1 MKRRAAFVAAASASL
16 CSMLAACAADRD
28 RSQSMRDAAAA
39 AGNGRTPA
47 DAAADRGALTSDAA
61 GLHPPHDAN
70 VVADA
75 RPDAATR
82 APEAS
87 TRMDA
92 SIPAA
97 CTDDAAA
104 LPSGARCILH
114 IDGRAIDESG
124 APIAPHTLASACGP
138 EQCAPGYTASDGS
151 FAIPVGVHLDP
162 NQYSV
167 ELHVR
172 PDQAAFYFALPKSAP
187 EPVVDMGALRV
198 LPMPPHGPLLDVNP
212 SGAAAETVTSG
223 DVTLDVPEGVY
234 VRLDVESNLA
244 GDHGKEFRALT
255 IAQSFIDEFA
265 VGVAGLRAVYALE
278 PFESSFEYPG
288 AHPMPALVR
297 LSFVNTAAI
306 AAGAAVDVFALGT
319 YVYPDWVT
327 PAALEKVASAHVS
340 ADGSR
345 IELDPGEG
353 LPHLT
358 WIALRPS

>member
-1 MKRRAAFVAAASASL
+1 MKRRAACVAAASASL
-16 CSMLAACAADRD
+16 CSMLPACAADRS
-28 RSQSMRDAAAA
+28 RSRSTPDAAAA
-39 AGNGRTPA
+39 AFGGRTPA
-47 DAAADRGALTSDAA
+47 DAADRGALASDAA
-61 GLHPPHDAN
+61 AVHPSRDAN
-70 VVADA
+70 APADVPSDSA
-75 RPDAATR
+75 VQV
-82 APEAS
+82 PEAS

-97 CTDDAAA
+97 CAGDAAA

-114 IDGRAIDESG
+114 IDGRAIDENG

-162 NQYSV
+162 SLYSV

-172 PDQAAFYFALPKSAP
+172 PDQAAFYFALPKNAP
-187 EPVVDMGALRV
+187 GPIVDMGALRV

-212 SGAAAETVTSG
+212 NGAAAQTVASG

-244 GDHGKEFRALT
+244 GDHGREFRALT
-255 IAQSFIDEFA
+255 IASRFIDEFA
-265 VGVAGLRAVYALE
+265 DGIAGLRAVYALE

-306 AAGAAVDVFALGT
+306 AAGAAVDVLALGT
-319 YVYPDWVT
+319 YVYPEWVT